1 MPFEEEVG
9 QNPSLEE
16 MKEVVVDKCM
26 RPTIKSSWLNHHE
39 IAKLVQ
45 TIEECWDI
53 DLDARISS
61 TLAASR
67 IRKIKQNISDS

>member
-1 MPFEEEVG
+1 MPFEQEVG
-9 QNPSLEE
+9 PNPTLEE
-16 MKEVVVDKCM
+16 MKEIVVDKCI
-26 RPTIKSSWLNHHE
+26 RPTIKSNWLNFYE
-39 IAKLVQ
+39 ISKLVQ

-67 IRKIKQNISDS
+67 IRKIKQNILN